1 MGAGIGTLI
10 GLLLFVALG
19 FVGQMV
25 PALGAWSFVISTFV
39 AGLVAKRAKS
49 GAIAGFLTAFIPL
62 LAAGIL
68 LILSSMGITVEPVT
82 ESGIFVYVLTG
93 IASSLAATFAI
104 VVTLILG
111 IVLIVAGV
119 AVGIIGAII
128 GAIGGFIASKI

>member
-62 LAAGIL
+62 LAVGVL
-68 LILSSMGITVEPVT
+68 LILSSMGITLAPVT
-82 ESGIFVYVLTG
+82 ESGIIVYVVTG
-93 IASSLAATFAI
+93 VVQSLAAALAI

-111 IVLIVAGV
+111 IVLIVAGA

-128 GAIGGFIASKI
+128 GAIGGFIASKM